1 LSFFVVFFC
10 SRASSVELGDFSNFF
25 NSRTAAAI
33 ASASTLA
40 AAAKRFAFTSCSA
53 LKALALASAAFVP
66 SFLASTVPDLASNQ
80 AANLHQL
87 VLELR
92 HLYGYH
98 QGDVSIKLLCRKN

>member
-1 LSFFVVFFC
+1 LFSSAAGLLQLSLAISVT
-10 SRASSVELGDFSNFF
+10 SSTAE
-25 NSRTAAAI
+25 TAAAI

-98 QGDVSIKLLCRKN
+98 RQGDVSIKLLCGKN